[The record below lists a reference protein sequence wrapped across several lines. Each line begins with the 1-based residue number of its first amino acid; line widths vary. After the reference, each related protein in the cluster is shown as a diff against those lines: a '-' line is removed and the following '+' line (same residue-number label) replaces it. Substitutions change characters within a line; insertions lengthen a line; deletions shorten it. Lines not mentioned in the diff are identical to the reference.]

1 MNLPAIL
8 LLTVW
13 GAVLSGFDL
22 RWQRLPNALT
32 LPGAGAILIYA
43 AATDRFT
50 TAAAGGLLL
59 ATPYLLVHVCAPD
72 ALGAGDVKLALGLGA
87 ATAMSGPQTW
97 VWAALAAPLLTAIA
111 GIGRMLA
118 ESRPSPLVLASGT
131 RPDRR
136 VDSRWQRL
144 LCAIASPASRAGS
157 RSGRMLFSGARERHS
172 AVRVHRSSVGGG
184 RLAHGPAM
192 CVASVVA
199 LLAAR

>member
-32 LPGAGAILIYA
+32 LPGAGAILIGA
-43 AATDRFT
+43 AATGRFA

-59 ATPYLLVHVCAPD
+59 ATPYLLVHVCAPE

-87 ATAMSGPQTW
+87 ATALSGPQTW

-111 GIGRMLA
+111 GIGRTLT
-118 ESRPSPLVLASGT
+118 ENSVLSSGIH
-131 RPDRR
+131 P
-136 VDSRWQRL
+136 
-144 LCAIASPASRAGS
+144 
-157 RSGRMLFSGARERHS
+157 
-172 AVRVHRSSVGGG
+172 AVRPLEPTGLRARGG
-184 RLAHGPAM
+184 RLPHGPAM

-199 LLAAR
+199 LLAAQ